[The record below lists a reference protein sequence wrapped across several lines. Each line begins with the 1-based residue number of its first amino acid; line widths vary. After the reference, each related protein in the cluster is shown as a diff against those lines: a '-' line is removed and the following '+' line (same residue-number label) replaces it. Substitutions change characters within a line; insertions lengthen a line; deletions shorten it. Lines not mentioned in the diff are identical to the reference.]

1 MVADVVSLRPHG
13 YERSSTAGDPM
24 EQADIIIIGG
34 GIAGA
39 SAGFALAPQRRV
51 VLLERESQ
59 PGYHSTG
66 RSAALFTEAYGNAT
80 IRGLTRASRAFFLG
94 PPQGF
99 TDHPLLTPRGVITI
113 GRADQKD
120 AVEKGLAEA
129 HRHVKSVR
137 RLTPEEACARL
148 PMMRRDYVAHA
159 FTEPEAMDIDVHA
172 VHRGYLRGMTA
183 AGGRVVTDAE
193 VLALGRKGADWQV
206 ETKAGVFSA
215 PVVVNAAGAWCD
227 EIGKLAGLAPIGLV
241 PKRRTAIT
249 FDLPAGQDPSPWPS
263 MIDASEQFYFKP
275 DAGRILASPADE
287 TPMPP
292 CDVQPDELDIAIL
305 VDRLEQATTFQV
317 KRIAAKWA
325 GLRSF
330 VFDKTLVAGF
340 DAAAPGFFWV
350 AGQGG
355 YGIQTSP
362 TMGRVAAALVTGK
375 GLPADIAGFGVTDAA
390 LAPGR
395 CRA

>member
-1 MVADVVSLRPHG
+1 MT
-13 YERSSTAGDPM
+13 E
-24 EQADIIIIGG
+24 ADIVIIGG

-39 SAGFALAPQRRV
+39 AAGFALAPQRRI

-80 IRGLTRASRAFFLG
+80 IRALTKASRAFFLG
-94 PPQGF
+94 PPSGF
-99 TDHPLLTPRGVITI
+99 AEHPLLTPRGIITI

-120 AVEKGLAEA
+120 AVEQGFAEA

-137 RLTPEEACARL
+137 RISPGEACAQL
-148 PMMRRDYVAHA
+148 PVLRRDYVAHA
-159 FTEPEAMDIDVHA
+159 FIEPEAMDIDVHA
-172 VHRGYLRGMTA
+172 VHRGYLRGVTA
-183 AGGRVVTDAE
+183 AGGRIVTDAE
-193 VLALGRKGADWQV
+193 VTGLAQNGGWRVA
-206 ETKAGVFSA
+206 TRAGEFTA
-215 PVVVNAAGAWCD
+215 PVVINAAGAWCD
-227 EIGKLAGLAPIGLV
+227 EIANLAGIAPIGLV

-249 FDLPAGQDPSPWPS
+249 FDLPAGQSPAAWPS
-263 MIDASEQFYFKP
+263 MIDADEQFYIKP

-292 CDVQPDELDIAIL
+292 SDVQPDELDIAIL
-305 VDRLEQATTFQV
+305 VDRLEQSTTLQV
-317 KRIAAKWA
+317 KRIASKWA

-340 DAAAPGFFWV
+340 DAEAPGFFWL

-362 TMGRVAAALVTGK
+362 TMARVAAALIMGK
-375 GLPADIAGFGVTDAA
+375 GLPPDLIDAGVTEAA
-390 LAPGR
+390 LAPAR